1 MSNGNTRQII
11 DVPGLADSTGYGYQ
25 QCIRVGDLVYVAGQV
40 GVDEHYNVVSEDI
53 GEQARLAFR
62 NVQLALRAAGGDLE
76 DLVSMTVFLTD
87 MEHNFH
93 PFIAVRNEV
102 LKAPALP
109 TSAAIGVS
117 ALALPTLKVEIQSVA
132 HIPARG

>member
-1 MSNGNTRQII
+1 
-11 DVPGLADSTGYGYQ
+11 
-25 QCIRVGDLVYVAGQV
+25 
-40 GVDEHYNVVSEDI
+40 
-53 GEQARLAFR
+53 
-62 NVQLALRAAGGDLE
+62 
-76 DLVSMTVFLTD
+76 MTVFLTD